1 MKWNRR
7 RSAVVKADMI
17 RRVPILTIVLA
28 LTAGCGGGAFPTT
41 SQTSSPTSAPA
52 ATSMLRPADQA
63 VVDAALADLS
73 QRLSVPQDQIQV
85 QSFSRVTWSDGSL
98 GCPQRGEMYT
108 QALVDGSR
116 VILAHGGDTYDY
128 HAGSD
133 DQPFLCER
141 PTLSSGPGL
150 TVPTPSDR

>member
-1 MKWNRR
+1 MTRR
-7 RSAVVKADMI
+7 ALILSAMLV
-17 RRVPILTIVLA
+17 A
-28 LTAGCGGGAFPTT
+28 LFACGGGNSPAT
-41 SQTSSPTSAPA
+41 SQTSPTTMANTTIGSSRP
-52 ATSMLRPADQA
+52 PADQA

-73 QRLSVPQDQIQV
+73 QRLAVPAGQIEV
-85 QSFSRVTWSDGSL
+85 ESFGRVTWSDGSL
-98 GCPQRGEMYT
+98 GCPKPGEVYT

-141 PTLSSGPGL
+141 PTVSSGPGL
-150 TVPTPSDR
+150 TVPTPTDR